1 MPKIKSDAEMQAHI
15 DKEYPSQ
22 TLYTSPPEVLSLKA
36 WVREI
41 EERRGDT
48 QPQVGARMETP
59 KKSLE

>member
-41 EERRGDT
+41 EEKRGDK
-48 QPQVGARMETP
+48 PQVGAFMDTT
-59 KKSLE
+59 KKSIE

>member
-22 TLYTSPPEVLSLKA
+22 TSPPEVLSLKA

-41 EERRGDT
+41 EEKRGDK
-48 QPQVGARMETP
+48 PQVGAFMDTT
-59 KKSLE
+59 KKSIE